1 MKKTV
6 TILLLAIYL
15 FGSTQAGQLL
25 KLPLLVTH
33 YVQHKAENPQISF
46 LAFLKI
52 HYVDPQPYDA
62 DYQQDMQLPFKTLGD
77 VCCVNVPVVLPAVL
91 SINFKAP
98 DPGSTAYTILNDE
111 VPVCRLAY
119 SVFQPPR
126 A

>member
-1 MKKTV
+1 MKKAV
-6 TILLLAIYL
+6 TIVLLAIYI
-15 FGSTQAGQLL
+15 FGNTQAGQLL

-62 DYQQDMQLPFKTLGD
+62 DYQQDMQLPFKTPVD
-77 VCCVNVPVVLPAVL
+77 VCCVNIPVVLPPAFN
-91 SINFKAP
+91 INFKEP
-98 DPGSTAYTILNDE
+98 DAGSTAYNILNDE